1 MATKKN
7 TARTSTKTAAPGA
20 RAKTLVP
27 ADRVTK
33 AQAEAA
39 QAAEA
44 MAADVARKAAAS
56 QKRMAKVEAARKA
69 QAETDALEVARK
81 AADSA
86 RVKAYRLRK
95 KAEALAAAQAPAP
108 APVAAPAAEP
118 TTAALAQA
126 VLATPRYL
134 AALEVLRDAAL
145 ASGDN
150 NRYQTLVLAIQLA
163 RVAK

>member
-56 QKRMAKVEAARKA
+56 AKRMAKVEAARKA

-95 KAEALAAAQAPAP
+95 KAEALAAAQAP